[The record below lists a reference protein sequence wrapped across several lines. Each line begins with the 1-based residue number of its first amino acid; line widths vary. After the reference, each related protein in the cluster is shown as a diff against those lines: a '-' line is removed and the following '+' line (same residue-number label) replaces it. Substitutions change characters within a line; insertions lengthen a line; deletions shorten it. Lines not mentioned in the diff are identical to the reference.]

1 MLKLAGEPGGTVAV
15 AVDAFGLDSVPS
27 AICAVAPKVCTP
39 DFSGSNP
46 LVPVIPVTALVDPA
60 GAGTENNFT
69 GVPVVTSYT
78 LNCRTQFVLTL
89 AEHAGVFL
97 KS

>member
-1 MLKLAGEPGGTVAV
+1 MAV

-78 LNCRTQFVLTL
+78 LNCSTQPLVTVAL
-89 AEHAGVFL
+89 HALSVV